1 MPVAAADA
9 YGVSDTPGWEDVAWD
24 EQVRTVVVE
33 GCRVSYADLGS
44 GPAGV
49 APVVLLHGFG
59 GCWQN
64 WLTTIP
70 RVAVGRRVV
79 AVDLPAFGAS
89 SVPRDVLT
97 PSYYAR
103 VVDALCEQLDLGRVV
118 LVGNSLG
125 GLVATIVAGRFPSR
139 VDRLVLVAA
148 VGGQHVA
155 RVALDAG
162 PKILALQA
170 DRLLRRTPLRSREH
184 PLATLVHE
192 PRSLPPALLRAAL
205 LPGAGKAGL
214 PLAAIGIGLQGARH
228 ANLDGLL
235 RRITAPTLLVWG
247 RDDRLVPVRTAETFA
262 TRIADVRLEVL
273 DDTGHV
279 PQLERPRVF
288 NRLLLEF
295 ADG

>member
-1 MPVAAADA
+1 MATVA
-9 YGVSDTPGWEDVAWD
+9 YGAGDTPGWEDVAWD
-24 EQVRTVVVE
+24 DHVRSTTVR
-33 GCRVSYADLGS
+33 GCRVSYVDVGEGE
-44 GPAGV
+44 GP
-49 APVVLLHGFG
+49 PVVLLHGFG

-64 WLTTIP
+64 WLTTVP
-70 RVAVGRRVV
+70 RVARSRRVV
-79 AVDLPAFGAS
+79 AIDLPAFGAS
-89 SVPRDVLT
+89 AVPRDVPT

-103 VVDALCEQLDLGRVV
+103 VVDALCEELGLGRVV

-148 VGGQHVA
+148 VGGEHVA

-184 PLATLVHE
+184 PLATLVHD
-192 PRSLPPALLRAAL
+192 PTSLAPALLRAAL
-205 LPGAGKAGL
+205 LPGAGKPGL

-235 RRITAPTLLVWG
+235 RRIAAPTLLVWG
-247 RDDRLVPVRTAETFA
+247 REDRLVPVRTAETFA
-262 TRIADVRLEVL
+262 SRIADVRLVVL
-273 DDTGHV
+273 DETGHV

-288 NRLLLEF
+288 NDLLLEF
-295 ADG
+295 AEG

>member
-1 MPVAAADA
+1 VATVADT
-9 YGVSDTPGWEDVAWD
+9 YGVDDTPDWQEVDWSAHT
-24 EQVRTVVVE
+24 RTVTVA
-33 GCRVSYADLGS
+33 GCRVAYVDAGS
-44 GPAGV
+44 GDAP
-49 APVVLLHGFG
+49 PVVLLHGFG

-70 RVAVGRRVV
+70 RVAAERRVV
-79 AVDLPAFGAS
+79 AVDLPAFGGS

-103 VVDALCEQLDLGRVV
+103 VVDELCEELGLGRVV

-125 GLVATIVAGRFPSR
+125 GLVATIVAGRMPER
-139 VDRLVLVAA
+139 VERLVLVAA
-148 VGGQHVA
+148 VGGSHVA

-162 PKILALQA
+162 PKILALQT

-184 PLATLVHE
+184 PLATLVHA
-192 PRSLPPALLRAAL
+192 PRALTPALLRAAL
-205 LPGAGKAGL
+205 LPGAGKPGL

-235 RRITAPTLLVWG
+235 RRIAAPTLLVWG
-247 RDDRLVPVRTAETFA
+247 REDRLVPVRTADRFA
-262 TRIADVRLEVL
+262 QRIADARLVVL
-273 DDTGHV
+273 DETGHV

-288 NRLLLEF
+288 NDLLLEF
-295 ADG
+295 AAGR

>member
-1 MPVAAADA
+1 MATVA
-9 YGVSDTPGWEDVAWD
+9 YGAGDTPGWEDVAWD
-24 EQVRTVVVE
+24 DHVRSVTVR
-33 GCRVSYADLGS
+33 GCRVSYVDVGEGE
-44 GPAGV
+44 GP
-49 APVVLLHGFG
+49 PVVLLHGFG

-64 WLTTIP
+64 WLTTVP
-70 RVAVGRRVV
+70 RVARSRRVV
-79 AVDLPAFGAS
+79 AIDLPAFGAS
-89 SVPRDVLT
+89 AVPRDVPT

-103 VVDALCEQLDLGRVV
+103 VVDALCEELGLGAVV

-148 VGGQHVA
+148 VGGEHVA

-192 PRSLPPALLRAAL
+192 PRSLAPSLLRAAL
-205 LPGAGKAGL
+205 LPGAGKPGL

-235 RRITAPTLLVWG
+235 RRIAAPTLLVWG
-247 RDDRLVPVRTAETFA
+247 REDRLVPVRTAETFA
-262 TRIADVRLEVL
+262 SRIAEVRLVVL

-288 NRLLLEF
+288 NDLLLEF
-295 ADG
+295 VEG

>member
-1 MPVAAADA
+1 MATVEDT
-9 YGVSDTPGWEDVAWD
+9 YGVDDTPGWQDVAWPD
-24 EQVRTVVVE
+24 HVRSITVR
-33 GCRVSYADLGS
+33 GCRVSYVDTGKGDAD
-44 GPAGV
+44 GP
-49 APVVLLHGFG
+49 PVVLLHGFG

-70 RVAVGRRVV
+70 RVARARRVL
-79 AVDLPAFGAS
+79 AIDLPAFGAS

-103 VVDALCEQLDLGRVV
+103 VVDELCEGLGLGAVV

-125 GLVATIVAGRFPSR
+125 GLVATIVAGRFPER
-139 VDRLVLVAA
+139 VAHLVLVAP
-148 VGGQHVA
+148 VGGSHVA
-155 RVALDAG
+155 RVALEAG

-184 PLATLVHE
+184 PLATLVHA
-192 PRSLPPALLRAAL
+192 PREMPPALLRAAL
-205 LPGAGKAGL
+205 LPGAGKPGL

-247 RDDRLVPVRTAETFA
+247 REDRLVPVRTADAFA
-262 TRIADVRLEVL
+262 RRLDDPRLVVL

-288 NRLLLEF
+288 NDLLLEF
-295 ADG
+295 VGG